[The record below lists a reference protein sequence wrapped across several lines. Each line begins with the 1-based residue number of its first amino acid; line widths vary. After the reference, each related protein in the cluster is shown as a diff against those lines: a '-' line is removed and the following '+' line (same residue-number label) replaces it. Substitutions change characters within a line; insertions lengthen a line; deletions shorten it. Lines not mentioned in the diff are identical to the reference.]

1 MKKFLLILSFC
12 FAILVN
18 HCQHSFYAGGTL
30 DIGVPMGNQFGSSGD
45 NLSTFPINS
54 FHSACNIGVLW
65 RIKDQFSIEIGIGQ
79 SYDVWRMFDRKFR
92 ERHDGFIV
100 KLLNNHY
107 SWSYFANI
115 AYYYPLIEDDFY
127 LYGQFGYSFNNLSE
141 NTLNKVEE
149 FEQIKNNVHE
159 SINMSTTYFARNR
172 SFVPEIGVQ
181 KKMGNHLISAGLKL
195 NFGDAIIKSGQYEVS
210 NLVDTTIITTDNF
223 SSKGNFLAISLKYS
237 YLIHEIAKK
246 DPKEKPEKEKKPKKE
261 KEKKEKKKRKKKKE
275 RVRKSERSRS
285 TRYRYLPDDI
295 FEEDYDP
302 PSPY

>member
-18 HCQHSFYAGGTL
+18 HCQHSFYAGGTF
-30 DIGVPMGNQFGSSGD
+30 DIGVPVGNQFEASGAQ
-45 NLSTFPINS
+45 LSTHFLSGHYAGNVG
-54 FHSACNIGVLW
+54 FLW
-65 RIKDQFSIEIGIGQ
+65 RIKDQFSIELGVGQ
-79 SYDVWRMFDRKFR
+79 SYDTWRMKDNEF
-92 ERHDGFIV
+92 ESRHDGFIV

-107 SWSYFANI
+107 SWNYFANL
-115 AYYYPLIEDDFY
+115 AYYYPLQENDLYI
-127 LYGQFGYSFNNLSE
+127 YGQLGYSFNNLSA
-141 NTLNKVEE
+141 NTMDKVEE
-149 FEQIKNNVHE
+149 FEQVKNNVNE

-195 NFGDAIIKSGQYEVS
+195 NFGDAVIQSGKYDVL
-210 NLVDTTIITTDNF
+210 NLVDTTIITNDSY
-223 SSKGNFLAISLKYS
+223 SSKGNFMAITVKYS